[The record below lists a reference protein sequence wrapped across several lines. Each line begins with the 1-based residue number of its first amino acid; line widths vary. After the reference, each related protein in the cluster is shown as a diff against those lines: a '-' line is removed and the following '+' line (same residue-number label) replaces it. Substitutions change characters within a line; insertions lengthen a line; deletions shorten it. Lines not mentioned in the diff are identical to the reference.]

1 MVLKECPNYEDCIRI
16 HRDLNIRVPH
26 GEFSCYGCN
35 CYKCYELGFVQGVK
49 EAVKKINELPK
60 SILQPMCAT
69 DLERDSEEY
78 YNNCLR
84 KLKGE

>member
-1 MVLKECPNYEDCIRI
+1 MVLKECSCYEICITIYRESPE
-16 HRDLNIRVPH
+16 RQRVP
-26 GEFSCYGCN
+26 FTCNGCIGCRN
-35 CYKCYELGFVQGVK
+35 YELGFMEGVK

-78 YNNCLR
+78 YYNCLR

>member
-16 HRDLNIRVPH
+16 HRDLNPIREPH

-35 CYKCYELGFVQGVK
+35 CYKCYELGFVAGVK
-49 EAVKKINELPK
+49 ETVKKINGCEP
-60 SILQPMCAT
+60 ILVNKEQYHR
-69 DLERDSEEY
+69 DLLSWYRK
-78 YNNCLR
+78 